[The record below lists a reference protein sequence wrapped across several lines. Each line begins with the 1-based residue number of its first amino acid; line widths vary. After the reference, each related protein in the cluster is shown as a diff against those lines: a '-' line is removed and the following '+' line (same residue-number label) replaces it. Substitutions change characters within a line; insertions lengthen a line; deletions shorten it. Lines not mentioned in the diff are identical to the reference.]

1 MLFKILKKKFN
12 LILLLLII
20 KLFSDSL
27 KEFKVDELIL
37 TKEYENTYELKSNE
51 VHNAHEDKS
60 SKFALTKRK
69 IQQKNK
75 IIIKEKNEN
84 TKIANFRN
92 PDFFSDAIIDDQT
105 IGDTLIPVYE
115 KILFSGIPIPESKPY
130 PAKKNILRTEVLN
143 IKSEKHLKNILNDRL
158 AYFLN
163 YKDIFRTISE
173 DINYKAKNNLK
184 LYYSKEGYDNEILS
198 EFSVF
203 KNKLFE
209 VKSMINP
216 YDRFISQ
223 YISTPTE
230 RKISRYKVKVLNN
243 IQSSLKDLKIPK
255 TVVKEF
261 INQFSFSVDFQRD
274 ISDGDI
280 IELLFEGDYLGD
292 DELVGKPILLYASLD
307 LKKNQKVELFRYRM
321 ASGKVD
327 YFDSQGKSIRKSI
340 MRTPVNGA
348 RLSSRFGVRKHPI
361 LGYSKMHR
369 GVDFAAKRG
378 TPIMA
383 AGDGRISFAGR
394 NGSYGKFIEI
404 RHLNSFSTR
413 YGHLHKF
420 AKNIKKGSIVKQGQ
434 IIGYVGNT
442 GRSTGPHL
450 HYEVKHKRRIIN
462 PMTLKLPSKVK
473 VEENERSNFYAN
485 ISLTRDRLVTTPIR
499 NKNKFVVIEPLTLC

>member
-37 TKEYENTYELKSNE
+37 TKEYENNYELKSNE

-184 LYYSKEGYDNEILS
+184 L
-198 EFSVF
+198 F
-203 KNKLFE
+203 
-209 VKSMINP
+209 
-216 YDRFISQ
+216 
-223 YISTPTE
+223 
-230 RKISRYKVKVLNN
+230 
-243 IQSSLKDLKIPK
+243 PK
-255 TVVKEF
+255 
-261 INQFSFSVDFQRD
+261 
-274 ISDGDI
+274 
-280 IELLFEGDYLGD
+280 
-292 DELVGKPILLYASLD
+292 
-307 LKKNQKVELFRYRM
+307 
-321 ASGKVD
+321 
-327 YFDSQGKSIRKSI
+327 
-340 MRTPVNGA
+340 
-348 RLSSRFGVRKHPI
+348 
-361 LGYSKMHR
+361 
-369 GVDFAAKRG
+369 
-378 TPIMA
+378 
-383 AGDGRISFAGR
+383 
-394 NGSYGKFIEI
+394 
-404 RHLNSFSTR
+404 
-413 YGHLHKF
+413 
-420 AKNIKKGSIVKQGQ
+420 
-434 IIGYVGNT
+434 
-442 GRSTGPHL
+442 
-450 HYEVKHKRRIIN
+450 
-462 PMTLKLPSKVK
+462 
-473 VEENERSNFYAN
+473 
-485 ISLTRDRLVTTPIR
+485 
-499 NKNKFVVIEPLTLC
+499 